1 MISIRTHRV
10 NDLSFHLIEFDDIET
25 ANKFYNEREESV
37 PVYLTKNVEHC
48 SIRLLDAELLDED
61 DLSFGMKFSIQH

>member
-1 MISIRTHRV
+1 MANLDLVSIRAHRV
-10 NDLSFHLIEFDDIET
+10 NDLSFQLIEFDDIET
-25 ANKFYNEREESV
+25 ANQFQNERQESV

-61 DLSFGMKFSIQH
+61 DLSFG

>member
-1 MISIRTHRV
+1 MANLDLVSIRAHRV
-10 NDLSFHLIEFDDIET
+10 NDLAFQLIEFDNIET
-25 ANKFYNEREESV
+25 ANQFQNERQESV

-61 DLSFGMKFSIQH
+61 DLSLG